1 MQDKQKN
8 EKRENRL
15 LASFKSNPFGTSIF
29 LTGILSLVFLS
40 VTNFYNGDLS
50 LVIYNQFVFLF
61 CGIVLGL
68 IIDWV
73 SFKKRYR

>member
-15 LASFKSNPFGTSIF
+15 LASFESNPFGTSIF
-29 LTGILSLVFLS
+29 LTGILSLVCLA

-50 LVIYNQFVFLF
+50 LVIYNKFAFLF

-68 IIDWV
+68 LIDWV
-73 SFKKRYR
+73 SFKKKYR

>member
-15 LASFKSNPFGTSIF
+15 LASFESNPFGTSIF
-29 LTGILSLVFLS
+29 LTGILSLVPLA
-40 VTNFYNGDLS
+40 VTDCYDKDLP
-50 LVIYNQFVFLF
+50 LVIYNQLAFLF

-68 IIDWV
+68 IIDYI
-73 SFKKRYR
+73 SFKKKCI